1 MKNLFFILGVLLAS
15 FLLFSS
21 FSLRENPQDPP
32 RGEKSER
39 HLKLI
44 KVEDGK
50 KTELD
55 TIIKGD
61 NIFVWNGDTISSGKG
76 FNFFMSELPNLDSL
90 HKNFS
95 FHFNSDDDHIAP
107 PFVMPPDAPRP
118 PKAPHIFHFKNK
130 SGENIIDLSDPGIIS
145 YKKSDKSGGREKIV
159 IIREK
164 NEENENEEV
173 DISWT
178 ANPSGFLVKAP
189 PKIEKR
195 IKVIKNEDGEIEIIE
210 NEDLKLKSN
219 GESIKVLE
227 ENGKV
232 IVIKEKKKKGKNEVE
247 VEVEVKENE
256 TENSQENN

>member
-1 MKNLFFILGVLLAS
+1 MKNLFFILGVLIAS

-32 RGEKSER
+32 RGEKSE
-39 HLKLI
+39 HHIKLV

-61 NIFVWNGDTISSGKG
+61 NIFVWNGDTLTTGE
-76 FNFFMSELPNLDSL
+76 NFEFEMPELPDLDSL
-90 HKNFS
+90 KEEITVLLKDKNFD
-95 FHFNSDDDHIAP
+95 FET
-107 PFVMPPDAPRP
+107 PFIWAPDAPRP

-145 YKKSDKSGGREKIV
+145 YKKRDKSGGREKIT

-195 IKVIKNEDGEIEIIE
+195 IKVIKNDDGEIEVFENGNLKTSSDESTIE
-210 NEDLKLKSN
+210 VMEKD
-219 GESIKVLE
+219 
-227 ENGKV
+227 GKV
-232 IVIKEKKKKGKNEVE
+232 IIIREKNEKDAKE
-247 VEVEVKENE
+247 IEVEVKEE
-256 TENSQENN
+256 KTENSQENN

>member
-1 MKNLFFILGVLLAS
+1 MKNLFFILGVLIAS

-39 HLKLI
+39 HIKLI

-61 NIFVWNGDTISSGKG
+61 NIFVWNGDTIGADG
-76 FNFFMSELPNLDSL
+76 DFNFVMPDLPELDSL
-90 HKNFS
+90 HKNFT
-95 FHFNSDDDHIAP
+95 FRFNGDDMDFEP
-107 PFVMPPDAPRP
+107 PFVFPPDAPRP
-118 PKAPHIFHFKNK
+118 PKAPHILHFRNN

-145 YKKSDKSGGREKIV
+145 YKKRDKSGGREKIT

-178 ANPSGFLVKAP
+178 ANPSGFLVKAL

-195 IKVIKNEDGEIEIIE
+195 IKVIKNDDGEIE
-210 NEDLKLKSN
+210 
-219 GESIKVLE
+219 VF
-227 ENGKV
+227 ENGNLKTSSDESTIEVMEKDGKV
-232 IVIKEKKKKGKNEVE
+232 VIIREKNKKDAKEI
-247 VEVEVKENE
+247 EVEVKEKK

>member
-32 RGEKSER
+32 RGEKGKR

-44 KVEDGK
+44 KVENGK

-55 TIIKGD
+55 TIIHGD
-61 NIFVWNGDTISSGKG
+61 NIFVWNGDTIGTEGG
-76 FNFFMSELPNLDSL
+76 FNFVMPPLPDLDSL
-90 HKNFS
+90 HRNFT
-95 FHFNSDDDHIAP
+95 FHFNGDDMDFEP
-107 PFVMPPDAPRP
+107 PFVLPPDAPRP

-145 YKKSDKSGGREKIV
+145 YKKRDKSGRREKIV

-178 ANPSGFLVKAP
+178 AKPSEFLVKAP

-195 IKVIKNEDGEIEIIE
+195 IKVIKNDNGEIEVFETEDGEVDLDGASVKVIE
-210 NEDLKLKSN
+210 ED
-219 GESIKVLE
+219 
-227 ENGKV
+227 GKV
-232 IVIKEKKKKGKNEVE
+232 IVIKEKKSKGENEIEVE
-247 VEVEVKENE
+247 VELQEKENGKQPE
-256 TENSQENN
+256 K